1 MHPFVNALFPR
12 NFIDRNLLITSPKE
26 FLLDRRACTLVVAGD
41 RLKSLHLENCSNCV
55 LRVDGKLKSLALVD
69 CFNVCVHFDGAIAS
83 FSALRCER
91 LRVAARGACS
101 TFAVEA
107 SPQCAVAF
115 AAAASPRVLITSSES
130 PGFTLVAAAQAVAD
144 ADAVAVAAAA
154 PAVDIDIESG
164 ANASVAVES
173 APPAAADASAGAF
186 AAPVGAQWP
195 QTYEELVA
203 ADTAAESASIEG
215 VSHQPTAGSGSVST
229 PNMQLCTLWNGQE
242 FVTEVAKRESLGSYV
257 QNFRTSE

>member
-1 MHPFVNALFPR
+1 MFASARGTVR
-12 NFIDRNLLITSPKE
+12 NRNLLSTSPKE
-26 FLLDRRACTLVVAGD
+26 FLLDRRECTLVVAGD
-41 RLKSLHLENCSNCV
+41 RLKSLHLEHCTNCV
-55 LRVDGKLKSLALVD
+55 VRVDGKLKSLALVD

-107 SPQCAVAF
+107 SPQCALAF

-130 PGFTLVAAAQAVAD
+130 PGFTVVAVAD
-144 ADAVAVAAAA
+144 GSAAEADAAGAAASVGAAAA
-154 PAVDIDIESG
+154 D
-164 ANASVAVES
+164 ASVAVES
-173 APPAAADASAGAF
+173 APAAAADASAGTV
-186 AAPVGAQWP
+186 AAQVGVQWP
-195 QTYEELVA
+195 QTYEELAA
-203 ADTAAESASIEG
+203 ADDAAEPAAIAG
-215 VSHQPTAGSGSVST
+215 VSHQPTSGSSVSAL
-229 PNMQLCTLWNGQE
+229 NVQLCTLWNGHE

>member
-1 MHPFVNALFPR
+1 MSSLPFVWIHARLVC
-12 NFIDRNLLITSPKE
+12 DRNLLSTSPKE

-41 RLKSLHLENCSNCV
+41 RLKSLHLEHCTNCV
-55 LRVDGKLKSLALVD
+55 VRVDGKLKSLALVD

-107 SPQCAVAF
+107 SPQCALAF

-130 PGFTLVAAAQAVAD
+130 PGFTLVAVAD
-144 ADAVAVAAAA
+144 GSAAAA
-154 PAVDIDIESG
+154 DAAGAAASVGAAVES
-164 ANASVAVES
+164 AADASVAVES
-173 APPAAADASAGAF
+173 APAADASAGTCAV
-186 AAPVGAQWP
+186 AAQVGAQWP
-195 QTYEELVA
+195 QTYEELAA
-203 ADTAAESASIEG
+203 ADDAAEPVAIAG
-215 VSHQPTAGSGSVST
+215 VSHQPTSGSSVSAL
-229 PNMQLCTLWNGQE
+229 NVQLCTLWNGHA

>member
-1 MHPFVNALFPR
+1 LHPYVNAILSR
-12 NFIDRNLLITSPKE
+12 YSLDRNLLSTSPKE
-26 FLLDRRACTLVVAGD
+26 FLLDRRSCTLVVAGD

-101 TFAVEA
+101 TFTVEA

-130 PGFTLVAAAQAVAD
+130 PGFTLVAAAQAA
-144 ADAVAVAAAA
+144 ATDAVAATAAAAAA
-154 PAVDIDIESG
+154 PVVDIESG
-164 ANASVAVES
+164 ADASVAVES
-173 APPAAADASAGAF
+173 APPAAADASAAV

-195 QTYEELVA
+195 QTYEELIA
-203 ADTAAESASIEG
+203 ADAAAESASIEG
-215 VSHQPTAGSGSVST
+215 VSHQPTAGSGSVSA
-229 PNMQLCTLWNGQE
+229 PNVQLCTLWNGQE